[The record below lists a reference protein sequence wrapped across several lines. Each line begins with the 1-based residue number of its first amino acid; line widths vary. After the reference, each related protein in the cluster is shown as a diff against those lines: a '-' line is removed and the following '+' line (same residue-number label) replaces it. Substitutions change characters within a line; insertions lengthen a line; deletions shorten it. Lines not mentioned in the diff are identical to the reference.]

1 MKMLQSVNAA
11 FERQG
16 FKEDVRLISQAS
28 AADFMQAN
36 KSQDVISMAN
46 SKKTCRRVQLAL
58 RQLLFSTSMV
68 LLTDGYRQRCR
79 HLGHALNLYFGAL
92 NGFSTHNFADG
103 YHPLLYQLADHN
115 SINLT
120 RQAPLLPTLQTM
132 HKLTVGCPAAAA
144 RLFLLLEELS
154 YRHLFS
160 VTAKIGSLSL
170 RRTCASIEED
180 DYASTAVPGVLG
192 FTDAIFEPL
201 ESQGRGCIPHGHRK
215 IYSTPNALTSLETL
229 LQKAVSKD
237 NESASQSMDKA
248 LDEEVK
254 KLNSQLI
261 ATAASCQYESASL
274 LGKDLGIT
282 VRDEPFSAKEQKQS
296 KFDGL
301 METDG
306 ETQRLLIP
314 VCEPDQFAH
323 VAAEAQTAA
332 NERRNP
338 RHSYKEIDLTTCQ
351 LSIFP
356 HYRLPTRILDVPAT
370 TEDGCLNNDRMADY
384 PSGFPWR
391 VNEHGQ
397 FTGFY
402 LQNGDATQFDFVHD
416 ANAWAESHAR
426 DFRFL
431 HCNNHTHACTA
442 SCLKYSKKTTAEKT
456 QLLKGKKT
464 PGCRHNFWRIV
475 ALKVKQGID
484 TVIHRIRRRGKD
496 LVFFPCIA
504 TTNSQNEFGLVQV
517 IRNMPFRSPTND
529 VIQVTCRCNSD
540 FRYMGRGVPEE
551 TDVAIK
557 CSDLQLAACCHIS
570 IQNLHTPLLKKVV
583 RSILALHV
591 AAHNCD
597 FYITK
602 YQSKPM
608 EMLQNVVTQFA
619 LGLQRLEDELAT
631 AEPLPT
637 YQKAKRVVTRLAMAC
652 NRSSWVSATEM
663 ASTLMSMM
671 KFHCFYLVACFS

>member
-1 MKMLQSVNAA
+1 MKKCCTQTKTFSLTCLVRWLSQVQHLLTVMTKPWLLLFLLKRRFLPLTHKHSPHVSQNFFSWWLCAQYADASKQECFTRRYIPCSSFERGTWIPFADRHPNAPYKGHASHDLILQSLVVSSVTMCVEWKCYNLSTLLSKGKG
-11 FERQG
+11 FE
-16 FKEDVRLISQAS
+16 EDVRLISQAS

-36 KSQDVISMAN
+36 ESQDVISMAN

-132 HKLTVGCPAAAA
+132 HKLAVGCPAAAA
-144 RLFLLLEELS
+144 RLFLLLENLS

-160 VTAKIGSLSL
+160 VTAKIGSLSKL

-192 FTDAIFEPL
+192 FTEAIFEPL

-215 IYSTPNALTSLETL
+215 IYRTPNALTSLETL

-306 ETQRLLIP
+306 ETQRVLIP

-402 LQNGDATQFDFVHD
+402 LQNGDATQFDLFTMRTRGR
-416 ANAWAESHAR
+416 NRMREISG
-426 DFRFL
+426 F
-431 HCNNHTHACTA
+431 CTA
-442 SCLKYSKKTTAEKT
+442 TITLM
-456 QLLKGKKT
+456 
-464 PGCRHNFWRIV
+464 
-475 ALKVKQGID
+475 
-484 TVIHRIRRRGKD
+484 
-496 LVFFPCIA
+496 
-504 TTNSQNEFGLVQV
+504 LVQ
-517 IRNMPFRSPTND
+517 
-529 VIQVTCRCNSD
+529 
-540 FRYMGRGVPEE
+540 
-551 TDVAIK
+551 
-557 CSDLQLAACCHIS
+557 L
-570 IQNLHTPLLKKVV
+570 VV
-583 RSILALHV
+583 
-591 AAHNCD
+591 
-597 FYITK
+597 
-602 YQSKPM
+602 
-608 EMLQNVVTQFA
+608 
-619 LGLQRLEDELAT
+619 
-631 AEPLPT
+631 
-637 YQKAKRVVTRLAMAC
+637 
-652 NRSSWVSATEM
+652 
-663 ASTLMSMM
+663 
-671 KFHCFYLVACFS
+671 